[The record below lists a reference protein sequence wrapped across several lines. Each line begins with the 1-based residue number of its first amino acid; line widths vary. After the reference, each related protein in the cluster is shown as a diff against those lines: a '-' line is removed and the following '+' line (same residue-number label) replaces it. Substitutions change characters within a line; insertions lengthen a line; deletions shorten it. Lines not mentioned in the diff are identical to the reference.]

1 MTPSTNHPN
10 ADDAFQADEGKTLR
24 WTTLGIDPAW
34 TDQCLRPTCE
44 RFSPRLQC
52 AVFFQRLGELEAAR
66 AEWDLLFIG
75 EQSAELAGS
84 GLEAAIQWIALAQP
98 LGCVIAVPPSA
109 SLGRQLSLMR
119 AGSLEVLS
127 LASNDSQVEQA
138 LARAVEAIDARRRM
152 VDQDKLRLLNQL
164 SISVNHE
171 INNPLTGLMGTAELL
186 LLENKNA
193 DEKTRRDLRLIVE
206 QCRRIQMVTNRL
218 KTINHLRTI
227 PYGAHDQMLD
237 LLGEMPE
244 PQAGL
249 VPAEA
254 ADLEQG
260 DQFLPVPRL
269 LVVDDNPLII
279 DLIAR
284 LFEQTFHV
292 DGATTV
298 EAALEKIEREP
309 YDLAL
314 IDLILPGMNGLELF
328 RAIRKIKPDQKAL
341 LTTAYQGDPRVEQ
354 ALVEGALGCVYKPFQ
369 IEDLEQIL
377 GDVLRGEDAHDA

>member
-1 MTPSTNHPN
+1 LQRV
-10 ADDAFQADEGKTLR
+10 ALFQH
-24 WTTLGIDPAW
+24 
-34 TDQCLRPTCE
+34 
-44 RFSPRLQC
+44 
-52 AVFFQRLGELEAAR
+52 LGELETAC

-75 EQSAELAGS
+75 EQADELAGT

-98 LGCVIAVPPSA
+98 FGCIIAVPPSA

-127 LASNDSQVEQA
+127 LASNDGQVGQA
-138 LARAVEAIDARRRM
+138 LARAVEALDARRRRI
-152 VDQDKLRLLNQL
+152 DQDKLLLLNRL
-164 SISVNHE
+164 SVSVNHE

-193 DEKTRRDLRLIVE
+193 DEKTRRDLKLIIE
-206 QCRRIQMVTNRL
+206 QCRRIQVVTTRL
-218 KTINHLRTI
+218 KTINHLRMI
-227 PYGAHDQMLD
+227 PYGSHDQMLD
-237 LLGEMPE
+237 LFGEKPE

-284 LFEQTFHV
+284 LFEQTFRV
-292 DGATTV
+292 EGATTV
-298 EAALEKIEREP
+298 EVALDKIEREP
-309 YDLAL
+309 YDLVL

-369 IEDLEQIL
+369 IEDLEQIFS
-377 GDVLRGEDAHDA
+377 DVLRGEDARGG